1 MQSFSFGSK
10 IMASRTVYCI
20 CGEPYD
26 SVRFMIQC
34 DSCKDWYHGS
44 CVNVKEHESLD
55 IEKYHCVQCQRI
67 AGPSIYRE
75 VKNYHRHDYGDCN
88 ADGKGLNKVKHFF
101 GIEAKMAVQSGTPV
115 FVKELRSRHFKS
127 AEEVIIRL
135 RGPQLS
141 LPYLIQHG
149 FSKPILVDSK
159 VGLGI
164 QMPSDTF
171 TVSDV
176 MDYVGPNFP
185 LDVIDVARQDNIRM
199 PMSEW
204 VEYFNNPIRSK
215 VYNVIS
221 LEFSKTRLAELIK
234 PPTIVQK
241 LSWVENYW
249 PKNSE
254 THTPFCPQVMKYC
267 LMSAQDSYTDFHID
281 FGGTSVWYHIL
292 RGEKVFFLI
301 QPTPA
306 NLALYE
312 HWMASSNQSETFF
325 GDQVDVCYQMLL
337 THGQTLFIPTGWIHA
352 VLTPVDSLV
361 FGGNFLHSLN
371 IPLQLHIH
379 EMEKRINTPEK
390 YKFPTFETVHWF
402 AAPHIL
408 DQLKDNN
415 VSKREL
421 THLVSGAKALVSV
434 LKIWS
439 SDSQNHKHDDVP
451 PGINVTKLIKDLQR
465 EVRVAEK
472 YSSSKNPL
480 VATRKAPLRQRRKEP
495 VQRAENVMKMAPTE
509 SEKNLDLVSKFSLT
523 SKTLPN
529 SDNFYDGLNFNQ
541 AQSSGLQFNLQD
553 SKIMF
558 DKMNI
563 DLNSLMEASSMK
575 DGSII
580 NRTLSVPFGIACK
593 EDNFSLKKDSVYDF
607 VDSDDDNLVV
617 DENPTNN
624 KKRKEFKKD
633 PFAQDAYSDMQ
644 SSALRLRLSFNGKGL
659 DAFNPGS
666 ILSPP
671 QDDSNAETPKNATI
685 DDLLVATGLAVDGE
699 SSASLDDVELN
710 GGQTQLEP
718 STRDAIQGM
727 LSMSKGAIR
736 FPSQGDPSEMA
747 LQGLHPPLKTE
758 NYGSESVMPH
768 MDSSLANLSILARKS
783 SPPIRNAK
791 VTLGLSRY
799 SNNCDEEVDEFE
811 EQLKQCHQEGDYIYL
826 GLEGSDDE
834 CHVFKPRGRNRRDEP
849 WNPKA
854 KLVPNCPKP
863 ERPVREGTRKEAI
876 ETGLAAA
883 AAKLATMPPQK
894 RQYLKKK
901 PVNRN
906 KIPAPDLQ
914 PGPSTSVFNNNNKR
928 PLPSESIKVNK
939 RPKKGFATAKQRLGK
954 ILKIHKM
961 LY

>member
-1 MQSFSFGSK
+1 
-10 IMASRTVYCI
+10 MASRTVYCI

-44 CVNVKEHESLD
+44 CVNVKEHEASD
-55 IEKYHCVQCQRI
+55 IEKYHCVQCQKI
-67 AGPSIYRE
+67 VGPSVLRE
-75 VKNYHRHDYGDCN
+75 VKNYHRHDYGDGN
-88 ADGKGLNKVKHFF
+88 ADGK
-101 GIEAKMAVQSGTPV
+101 AVQSGTSV

-127 AEEVIIRL
+127 ADEVVIHL

-141 LPYLIQHG
+141 LPYLIQNG
-149 FSKPILVDSK
+149 FNFPILVDST
-159 VGLGI
+159 VGLGL
-164 QMPSDTF
+164 QMPSDSF

-176 MDYVGPNFP
+176 MDYIGPNFP
-185 LDVIDVARQDNIRM
+185 LDVIDVARQENIRM

-204 VEYFNNPIRSK
+204 VEYFNSPVRNK

-221 LEFSKTRLAELIK
+221 LEFSKTRLSELVK
-234 PPTIVQK
+234 PPSIVQK

-254 THTPFCPQVMKYC
+254 AYTPFCPQVMKYC

-292 RGEKVFFLI
+292 RGEKIFFLI

-325 GDQVDVCYQMLL
+325 GDQVDVCYQMTL
-337 THGQTLFIPTGWIHA
+337 TQGQTLFIPTGWIHA
-352 VLTPVDSLV
+352 VLTPDDSLV

-371 IPLQLHIH
+371 IPVQLHIH

-408 DQLKDNN
+408 EQLRDSN

-421 THLVSGAKALVSV
+421 NYLVTGAKALVSV

-451 PGINVTKLIKDLQR
+451 PGINVTKLIKDLMK

-472 YSSSKNPL
+472 YASSKNPV
-480 VATRKAPLRQRRKEP
+480 VAARRAPVRQKRKEAAKR
-495 VQRAENVMKMAPTE
+495 VEKMFKMGPTE
-509 SEKNLDLVSKFSLT
+509 SEKNLSLVSQYSLN
-523 SKTLPN
+523 SKVSPN
-529 SDNFYDGLNFNQ
+529 SDLFYDEFPFQ
-541 AQSSGLQFNLQD
+541 AQNSDMQLHIQD
-553 SKIMF
+553 SKMML

-563 DLNSLMEASSMK
+563 DFKSFLDSASLK
-575 DGSII
+575 DGAIA
-580 NRTLSVPFGIACK
+580 NRNLSAPFGIAGTK
-593 EDNFSLKKDSVYDF
+593 EGNFTTKKESVYDF
-607 VDSDDDNLVV
+607 VDSDEDNLVV
-617 DENPTNN
+617 DENPVNN
-624 KKRKEFKKD
+624 RKRNYKKEH
-633 PFAQDAYSDMQ
+633 FAQDLCPEVQPGS
-644 SSALRLRLSFNGKGL
+644 LRLRLSFNGKPVEGT
-659 DAFNPGS
+659 FNPNS
-666 ILSPP
+666 ILNQVP

-685 DDLLVATGLAVDGE
+685 DDLLVATGLAADGE
-699 SSASLDDVELN
+699 SSVSLGDDELN
-710 GGQTQLEP
+710 GGEAQLEP

-736 FPSQGDPSEMA
+736 FTSQGDASAISAQSLQPS
-747 LQGLHPPLKTE
+747 LKAE
-758 NYGSESVMPH
+758 NMSELSLPH

-783 SPPIRNAK
+783 TPPIRNAK
-791 VTLGLSRY
+791 IALGFSRY
-799 SNNCDEEVDEFE
+799 NSNSNQEYDDFE
-811 EQLKQCHQEGDYIYL
+811 EQLKQCHQDGDYIYL
-826 GLEGSDDE
+826 GLEASDDE
-834 CHVFKPRGRNRRDEP
+834 CHVFKPRGRSRRDEP

-876 ETGLAAA
+876 ECGLAAA
-883 AAKLATMPPQK
+883 AAKIPTSSPQK

-901 PVNRN
+901 PPPNRS
-906 KIPAPDLQ
+906 KIAPDHQ
-914 PGPSTSVFNNNNKR
+914 PGPSNPAFSNKR
-928 PLPSESIKVNK
+928 PLPSEPPKVNK

-961 LY
+961 IY

>member
-1 MQSFSFGSK
+1 
-10 IMASRTVYCI
+10 MASAI
-20 CGEPYD
+20 FI
-26 SVRFMIQC
+26 S
-34 DSCKDWYHGS
+34 S
-44 CVNVKEHESLD
+44 SL
-55 IEKYHCVQCQRI
+55 KLSSKQKCC
-67 AGPSIYRE
+67 AG
-75 VKNYHRHDYGDCN
+75 
-88 ADGKGLNKVKHFF
+88 
-101 GIEAKMAVQSGTPV
+101 GISSPATAVQSGTPV
-115 FVKELRSRHFKS
+115 FVKELRSRHFKN
-127 AEEVIIRL
+127 ADDVIIHL

-141 LPYLIQHG
+141 LPYLIQNG
-149 FSKPILVDSK
+149 FNYPILVDSK

-164 QMPSDTF
+164 QMPCDTF

-176 MDYVGPNFP
+176 MDYVGPSFP
-185 LDVIDVARQDNIRM
+185 LDVIDVARQENIRM

-204 VEYFNNPIRSK
+204 VEYFNCPVRSK

-221 LEFSKTRLAELIK
+221 LEFSKTSLAELVK

-254 THTPFCPQVMKYC
+254 THGRFCPQVMKYC

-281 FGGTSVWYHIL
+281 FGGTSVWYHVL
-292 RGEKVFFLI
+292 RGEKMFFLI

-325 GDQVDVCYQMLL
+325 GDQVDVCYQLLL

-361 FGGNFLHSLN
+361 FGGNFLQSLN

-408 DQLKDNN
+408 EQLKDNN

-421 THLVSGAKALVSV
+421 SYLVTGAKALVSV

-465 EVRVAEK
+465 EVRIAEK
-472 YSSSKNPL
+472 YASTKNP
-480 VATRKAPLRQRRKEP
+480 AIASRKPPLRQKRQKEIIP
-495 VQRAENVMKMAPTE
+495 KPAKKFIKQVPTE
-509 SEKNLDLVSKFSLT
+509 SEKNLDLVSKFSLKPKMLQGSDPFYEGFDFQSQNSEMQLRLQE
-523 SKTLPN
+523 SKMIFDQMNLDLKSPVFLDH
-529 SDNFYDGLNFNQ
+529 SLK
-541 AQSSGLQFNLQD
+541 SGA
-553 SKIMF
+553 I
-558 DKMNI
+558 
-563 DLNSLMEASSMK
+563 
-575 DGSII
+575 
-580 NRTLSVPFGIACK
+580 LSRSNAVPFGIANICK
-593 EDNFSLKKDSVYDF
+593 EENSPVKKESVYDF

-617 DENPTNN
+617 DENPSNC
-624 KKRKEFKKD
+624 KKQRPPEYKKHAVAHD
-633 PFAQDAYSDMQ
+633 IPMDLPPN
-644 SSALRLRLSFNGKGL
+644 ALKLRFSFNGKPVDSNL
-659 DAFNPGS
+659 HQNSMFIP
-666 ILSPP
+666 PP
-671 QDDSNAETPKNATI
+671 QEDSNAEVPKNATI
-685 DDLLVATGLAVDGE
+685 DDLLVATGLAVDNE
-699 SSASLDDVELN
+699 SSVSLDEDDLN
-710 GGQTQLEP
+710 AGPTQLEP

-736 FPSQGDPSEMA
+736 FSSQGDPSEVPA
-747 LQGLHPPLKTE
+747 TQVLPSIKTE
-758 NYGSESVMPH
+758 NCTSDSTLPH

-783 SPPIRNAK
+783 SPPVRNSK
-791 VTLGLSRY
+791 VTLGISRY
-799 SNNCDEEVDEFE
+799 SNNNNEDVDDFE
-811 EQLKQCHQEGDYIYL
+811 EQLKQCHQDGDYIYL
-826 GLEGSDDE
+826 GLDASDDE
-834 CHVFKPRGRNRRDEP
+834 CHVFKPRGRSRRDEP

-876 ETGLAAA
+876 ECGLAAA

-894 RQYLKKK
+894 RPYLKKK
-901 PVNRN
+901 PITKN
-906 KIPAPDLQ
+906 KILIAEQ
-914 PGPSTSVFNNNNKR
+914 QAGPSNIPWNNGTNTNSKQN
-928 PLPSESIKVNK
+928 LPREPPKPVIKK
-939 RPKKGFATAKQRLGK
+939 PKKGFATAKQRLGK